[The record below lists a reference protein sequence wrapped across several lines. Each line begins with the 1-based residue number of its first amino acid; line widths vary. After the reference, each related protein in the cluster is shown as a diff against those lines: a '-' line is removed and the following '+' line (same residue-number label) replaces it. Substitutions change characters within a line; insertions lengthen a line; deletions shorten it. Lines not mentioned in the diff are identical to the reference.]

1 MAVGSGTLVGSGVGV
16 IAGAQ
21 AARIK
26 TAAIN
31 TLANPNFFI

>member
-1 MAVGSGTLVGSGVGV
+1 LVGSGAG
-16 IAGAQ
+16 INAGAQ

-31 TLANPNFFI
+31 TLNNPNYFI